1 MIVPNTPLSGNW
13 CSSGK
18 CIRTAPGLSSSL
30 SCFPFTHFSRL
41 RLCLADFPSLPGS
54 SLCLGPLPSEVLWLL
69 RAIKAPLHY
78 WHIIAIHHLSAALL
92 LYIMVLH
99 QGNGR
104 WQEPQTQ
111 RLITSLSF
119 MACFFFFFF
128 GQSQQIK
135 ARKAVLDCCH
145 EAFKTFKY
153 IYLYIFPLTLK
164 H

>member
-1 MIVPNTPLSGNW
+1 MPNTPLSENMVLLRKMHHN
-13 CSSGK
+13 CSWSQL
-18 CIRTAPGLSSSL
+18 ITVLFHSWHHTLQQAEAVLSW
-30 SCFPFTHFSRL
+30 
-41 RLCLADFPSLPGS
+41 LCLMPRSSFSLG
-54 SLCLGPLPSEVLWLL
+54 LVPSEVLWLL

-78 WHIIAIHHLSAALL
+78 WHIVVIHHLSAGLL

-111 RLITSLSF
+111 RQITFLSF
-119 MACFFFFFF
+119 MGCFF
-128 GQSQQIK
+128 SPRQQIK
-135 ARKAVLDCCH
+135 ARKAVLNCCH